1 MTDLRELLWVS
12 VGDALGTEDYDFLFK
27 VLLLGGSGAGKSAML
42 HRFCN
47 DEPLPAYTLM
57 RSMHPDFKLR
67 TIELG
72 GKTVKLHVWDTA
84 GGERFLDITTRYCR
98 GAHGIVVVYD
108 TNCRSLFDVATS
120 VYPQLIAEYARSD
133 VVVMLVGCCG
143 LNAHWRVRPA
153 TQPRPREVSYE
164 EGVRAAAQHGWLFM
178 EVNFEDVDGVCVN
191 AAFRAI
197 ASSIKEKV
205 DGATPAPFAVAMG
218 AGDFA
223 TVHALLKEDAA
234 LAGDALSTVVAAA
247 CGDRD
252 MVAALLD
259 ASVDPNS
266 CFALSGGGTALHVA
280 VAAGHHSTISLLIR
294 AGADPHTKDLAGKTP
309 LELASEATRSV
320 MDAASQWGQDT
331 APSPTPDAEPAGSV
345 Q

>member
-1 MTDLRELLWVS
+1 MAA
-12 VGDALGTEDYDFLFK
+12 GAPKDYDFLFK
-27 VLLLGGSGAGKSAML
+27 VLLLGESGAGKSAML

-47 DEPLPAYTLM
+47 DEPLPALK
-57 RSMHPDFKLR
+57 RSIGCDFKVR

-72 GKTVKLHVWDTA
+72 GKAVKLQVWDTA
-84 GGERFLDITTRYCR
+84 GGQRFLAITTAYYR
-98 GAHGIVVVYD
+98 GAHGIVVVYS
-108 TNCRSLFDVATS
+108 TNHRSSFDVATS
-120 VYPQLIAEYARSD
+120 VYPQSIAEHAKSD
-133 VVVMLVGCCG
+133 PVVMLVGCCG
-143 LNAHWRVRPA
+143 LEYRVHLA
-153 TQPRPREVSYE
+153 KPRPREVSYE

-178 EVNFEDVDGVCVN
+178 EVSPEAVDGVCVN

-205 DGATPAPFAVAMG
+205 DAATPAPFAVAMG

-223 TVHALLKEDAA
+223 TAHALLKKDAA
-234 LAGDALSTVVAAA
+234 LAGDTLSTVVAAA